1 MRRLLVY
8 GHSPILF
15 RHTPNHSWHDAGRGA
30 KTDEP
35 AKPTAGSTLPHTTL
49 PHTEFSSKSVPTT
62 GELGHDY
69 RRISMME
76 YIYFNSRD
84 ELLRLRITE
93 IAYFESDGNYCNV
106 VTANKLRSP
115 IGMNLTN
122 LEHALDKQLG
132 NEATTF
138 IRIGKRFIVNK
149 RYICKVNIPK
159 QRLVI
164 TDYDR
169 FTFQLP
175 ISRDALKQLK
185 ALITLSTEKK

>member
-1 MRRLLVY
+1 
-8 GHSPILF
+8 
-15 RHTPNHSWHDAGRGA
+15 
-30 KTDEP
+30 
-35 AKPTAGSTLPHTTL
+35 
-49 PHTEFSSKSVPTT
+49 
-62 GELGHDY
+62 
-69 RRISMME
+69 ME

-93 IAYFESDGNYCNV
+93 IAYFESDGNYC
-106 VTANKLRSP
+106 NKLRSP

-149 RYICKVNIPK
+149 RYICKVNISK

>member
-1 MRRLLVY
+1 
-8 GHSPILF
+8 
-15 RHTPNHSWHDAGRGA
+15 
-30 KTDEP
+30 
-35 AKPTAGSTLPHTTL
+35 
-49 PHTEFSSKSVPTT
+49 
-62 GELGHDY
+62 
-69 RRISMME
+69 ME

-159 QRLVI
+159 QRLVHH
-164 TDYDR
+164 R
-169 FTFQLP
+169 LRPLHLP
-175 ISRDALKQLK
+175 ATHLARCAQATQGAHHTIH
-185 ALITLSTEKK
+185 

>member
-1 MRRLLVY
+1 
-8 GHSPILF
+8 
-15 RHTPNHSWHDAGRGA
+15 
-30 KTDEP
+30 
-35 AKPTAGSTLPHTTL
+35 
-49 PHTEFSSKSVPTT
+49 
-62 GELGHDY
+62 
-69 RRISMME
+69 ME

-84 ELLRLRITE
+84 ELPRLRITE

-185 ALITLSTEKK
+185 VLITLSTEKK

>member
-1 MRRLLVY
+1 MATTATWSR
-8 GHSPILF
+8 
-15 RHTPNHSWHDAGRGA
+15 
-30 KTDEP
+30 
-35 AKPTAGSTLPHTTL
+35 PTNCA
-49 PHTEFSSKSVPTT
+49 V
-62 GELGHDY
+62 
-69 RRISMME
+69 
-76 YIYFNSRD
+76 
-84 ELLRLRITE
+84 
-93 IAYFESDGNYCNV
+93 
-106 VTANKLRSP
+106 RSAC
-115 IGMNLTN
+115 

-132 NEATTF
+132 NETTTF

>member
-1 MRRLLVY
+1 MATFFHVALCFSEVSSATGAVCSFCGFSTWVFLPNNWVSSLV
-8 GHSPILF
+8 
-15 RHTPNHSWHDAGRGA
+15 
-30 KTDEP
+30 
-35 AKPTAGSTLPHTTL
+35 
-49 PHTEFSSKSVPTT
+49 
-62 GELGHDY
+62 
-69 RRISMME
+69 
-76 YIYFNSRD
+76 
-84 ELLRLRITE
+84 
-93 IAYFESDGNYCNV
+93 
-106 VTANKLRSP
+106 
-115 IGMNLTN
+115 MNLTN

>member
-1 MRRLLVY
+1 
-8 GHSPILF
+8 
-15 RHTPNHSWHDAGRGA
+15 
-30 KTDEP
+30 
-35 AKPTAGSTLPHTTL
+35 
-49 PHTEFSSKSVPTT
+49 
-62 GELGHDY
+62 
-69 RRISMME
+69 ME

-149 RYICKVNIPK
+149 RYICKGKRV
-159 QRLVI
+159 
-164 TDYDR
+164 
-169 FTFQLP
+169 
-175 ISRDALKQLK
+175 RDASIY
-185 ALITLSTEKK
+185 ASKKYRSSFYS

>member
-1 MRRLLVY
+1 
-8 GHSPILF
+8 
-15 RHTPNHSWHDAGRGA
+15 
-30 KTDEP
+30 
-35 AKPTAGSTLPHTTL
+35 
-49 PHTEFSSKSVPTT
+49 
-62 GELGHDY
+62 
-69 RRISMME
+69 ME

-115 IGMNLTN
+115 IGI
-122 LEHALDKQLG
+122 
-132 NEATTF
+132 EATTF

>member
-8 GHSPILF
+8 GHGPFLF
-15 RHTPNHSWHDAGRGA
+15 RHTPNHWWHDAGRGA

-69 RRISMME
+69 RRISM
-76 YIYFNSRD
+76 N
-84 ELLRLRITE
+84 
-93 IAYFESDGNYCNV
+93 CNV

-122 LEHALDKQLG
+122 LDHALDKQLG

-185 ALITLSTEKK
+185 ALITLFTEKK

>member
-1 MRRLLVY
+1 
-8 GHSPILF
+8 
-15 RHTPNHSWHDAGRGA
+15 
-30 KTDEP
+30 
-35 AKPTAGSTLPHTTL
+35 
-49 PHTEFSSKSVPTT
+49 
-62 GELGHDY
+62 
-69 RRISMME
+69 ME

-175 ISRDALKQLK
+175 NLARRAQATQGAHHTIH
-185 ALITLSTEKK
+185 

>member
-1 MRRLLVY
+1 MDTAPSSFGTHQIIHGKML
-8 GHSPILF
+8 
-15 RHTPNHSWHDAGRGA
+15 DAAR
-30 KTDEP
+30 
-35 AKPTAGSTLPHTTL
+35 KPTSQPSQTAGNTLPHTTL
-49 PHTEFSSKSVPTT
+49 PHTEFPSRECPPA
-62 GELGHDY
+62 GNCGHDY
-69 RRISMME
+69 KRISMME

-132 NEATTF
+132 NEVTTF

-185 ALITLSTEKK
+185 VLITLSTEKK

>member
-1 MRRLLVY
+1 M
-8 GHSPILF
+8 
-15 RHTPNHSWHDAGRGA
+15 
-30 KTDEP
+30 
-35 AKPTAGSTLPHTTL
+35 
-49 PHTEFSSKSVPTT
+49 PTT

>member
-1 MRRLLVY
+1 
-8 GHSPILF
+8 
-15 RHTPNHSWHDAGRGA
+15 
-30 KTDEP
+30 
-35 AKPTAGSTLPHTTL
+35 
-49 PHTEFSSKSVPTT
+49 
-62 GELGHDY
+62 
-69 RRISMME
+69 ME

-169 FTFQLP
+169 FTFQLHP
-175 ISRDALKQLK
+175 TPLTSWPVPWGFWLHAGGSHGWG
-185 ALITLSTEKK
+185 AGITSSIGLGLGV

>member
-1 MRRLLVY
+1 
-8 GHSPILF
+8 
-15 RHTPNHSWHDAGRGA
+15 
-30 KTDEP
+30 
-35 AKPTAGSTLPHTTL
+35 
-49 PHTEFSSKSVPTT
+49 
-62 GELGHDY
+62 
-69 RRISMME
+69 ME

-106 VTANKLRSP
+106 V
-115 IGMNLTN
+115 GMNLTN

>member
-1 MRRLLVY
+1 
-8 GHSPILF
+8 
-15 RHTPNHSWHDAGRGA
+15 
-30 KTDEP
+30 
-35 AKPTAGSTLPHTTL
+35 
-49 PHTEFSSKSVPTT
+49 
-62 GELGHDY
+62 
-69 RRISMME
+69 MME

-138 IRIGKRFIVNK
+138 IRIGK
-149 RYICKVNIPK
+149 
-159 QRLVI
+159 
-164 TDYDR
+164 
-169 FTFQLP
+169 
-175 ISRDALKQLK
+175 
-185 ALITLSTEKK
+185 

>member
-1 MRRLLVY
+1 
-8 GHSPILF
+8 
-15 RHTPNHSWHDAGRGA
+15 
-30 KTDEP
+30 
-35 AKPTAGSTLPHTTL
+35 
-49 PHTEFSSKSVPTT
+49 
-62 GELGHDY
+62 
-69 RRISMME
+69 ME

-132 NEATTF
+132 NETTTF

-149 RYICKVNIPK
+149 RYICKVNIPSSDWSSPTTTASPSSY
-159 QRLVI
+159 L
-164 TDYDR
+164 
-169 FTFQLP
+169 
-175 ISRDALKQLK
+175 SRATRSSNSRRSSHYPLKRNKKPCKSSSDATPKPRN
-185 ALITLSTEKK
+185 

>member
-8 GHSPILF
+8 GHGPFLF

-30 KTDEP
+30 KTD
-35 AKPTAGSTLPHTTL
+35 
-49 PHTEFSSKSVPTT
+49 
-62 GELGHDY
+62 D
-69 RRISMME
+69 
-76 YIYFNSRD
+76 
-84 ELLRLRITE
+84 
-93 IAYFESDGNYCNV
+93 
-106 VTANKLRSP
+106 SP

>member
-1 MRRLLVY
+1 
-8 GHSPILF
+8 
-15 RHTPNHSWHDAGRGA
+15 
-30 KTDEP
+30 
-35 AKPTAGSTLPHTTL
+35 
-49 PHTEFSSKSVPTT
+49 
-62 GELGHDY
+62 
-69 RRISMME
+69 ME

-164 TDYDR
+164 TD
-169 FTFQLP
+169 
-175 ISRDALKQLK
+175 
-185 ALITLSTEKK
+185 

>member
-1 MRRLLVY
+1 
-8 GHSPILF
+8 
-15 RHTPNHSWHDAGRGA
+15 
-30 KTDEP
+30 
-35 AKPTAGSTLPHTTL
+35 
-49 PHTEFSSKSVPTT
+49 
-62 GELGHDY
+62 
-69 RRISMME
+69 MME

-132 NEATTF
+132 NETTTF

-149 RYICKVNIPK
+149 RYICKVN
-159 QRLVI
+159 RLVI

-175 ISRDALKQLK
+175 ISRNALKQLK

>member
-1 MRRLLVY
+1 
-8 GHSPILF
+8 
-15 RHTPNHSWHDAGRGA
+15 
-30 KTDEP
+30 
-35 AKPTAGSTLPHTTL
+35 
-49 PHTEFSSKSVPTT
+49 
-62 GELGHDY
+62 
-69 RRISMME
+69 ME

-159 QRLVI
+159 QRLSSP
-164 TDYDR
+164 TTTASPSSY
-169 FTFQLP
+169 L
-175 ISRDALKQLK
+175 SRATRSSNSRRSSHYLLKRNKKPCKSSSDATPKPRN
-185 ALITLSTEKK
+185 

>member
-8 GHSPILF
+8 RHGPILF

-49 PHTEFSSKSVPTT
+49 PHTEFLPRACPQP
-62 GELGHDY
+62 G
-69 RRISMME
+69 
-76 YIYFNSRD
+76 NSD
-84 ELLRLRITE
+84 TI
-93 IAYFESDGNYCNV
+93 
-106 VTANKLRSP
+106 
-115 IGMNLTN
+115 
-122 LEHALDKQLG
+122 
-132 NEATTF
+132 
-138 IRIGKRFIVNK
+138 IVNK

>member
-1 MRRLLVY
+1 MDTAPSSFGTHQIIRGTMLD
-8 GHSPILF
+8 G
-15 RHTPNHSWHDAGRGA
+15 GA

-49 PHTEFSSKSVPTT
+49 PHTEFLP
-62 GELGHDY
+62 
-69 RRISMME
+69 RACP
-76 YIYFNSRD
+76 D

>member
-1 MRRLLVY
+1 
-8 GHSPILF
+8 
-15 RHTPNHSWHDAGRGA
+15 
-30 KTDEP
+30 
-35 AKPTAGSTLPHTTL
+35 
-49 PHTEFSSKSVPTT
+49 
-62 GELGHDY
+62 
-69 RRISMME
+69 ME

-106 VTANKLRSP
+106 VTANKL
-115 IGMNLTN
+115 
-122 LEHALDKQLG
+122 
-132 NEATTF
+132 
-138 IRIGKRFIVNK
+138 

>member
-1 MRRLLVY
+1 
-8 GHSPILF
+8 
-15 RHTPNHSWHDAGRGA
+15 
-30 KTDEP
+30 
-35 AKPTAGSTLPHTTL
+35 
-49 PHTEFSSKSVPTT
+49 
-62 GELGHDY
+62 
-69 RRISMME
+69 ME

-93 IAYFESDGNYCNV
+93 IAYFESDGNYCN
-106 VTANKLRSP
+106 
-115 IGMNLTN
+115 
-122 LEHALDKQLG
+122 
-132 NEATTF
+132 EATTF

-149 RYICKVNIPK
+149 RYICQVNIPK